1 MSLSIASLALSAGLA
16 LASAVPALAQTVSQD
31 RYGPPPSGAFGGP
44 AGPSAHSGQMLTW
57 AGKRGGATT
66 SAPAA
71 HARPEPMALARQFIP
86 QLALQSAPQAASMAP
101 LGPTAPS
108 PAAVMAPM
116 PAPFQPQG
124 AAQVPPPPPQALA
137 AAPLPAPALLGGPP
151 QGALPTSIY
160 GTTAP
165 QPQAPVQQWAQAPQ
179 MTSPAS
185 PPQAAPT
192 PAPTPGVRSGGA
204 HLYSLHRA
212 YGMTP
217 DAIPPPPIGDNFI
230 LVGPSSSP
238 NETDDGEDPAQGL
251 DRQF

>member
-1 MSLSIASLALSAGLA
+1 MSLSIASVALSAGLA

-31 RYGPPPSGAFGGP
+31 RYGPPPASAFGGP
-44 AGPSAHSGQMLTW
+44 AGPNAHSGPMLSW
-57 AGKRGGATT
+57 AGKRGGSTT

-71 HARPEPMALARQFIP
+71 YARPEPMALARQFIP
-86 QLALQSAPQAASMAP
+86 QLALQSAPQAAPIAP
-101 LGPTAPS
+101 FGPTAPS
-108 PAAVMAPM
+108 PAAVMAPI
-116 PAPFQPQG
+116 PPQVQPQG
-124 AAQVPPPPPQALA
+124 AAQGPLPPQALA
-137 AAPLPAPALLGGPP
+137 AAPLPAPDLLGGPP
-151 QGALPTSIY
+151 QGPLPTSIY

-185 PPQAAPT
+185 PPQAAPA

-217 DAIPPPPIGDNFI
+217 DAIPPPPIGDNYI

-238 NETDDGEDPAQGL
+238 NEPDDAEDPAQGL